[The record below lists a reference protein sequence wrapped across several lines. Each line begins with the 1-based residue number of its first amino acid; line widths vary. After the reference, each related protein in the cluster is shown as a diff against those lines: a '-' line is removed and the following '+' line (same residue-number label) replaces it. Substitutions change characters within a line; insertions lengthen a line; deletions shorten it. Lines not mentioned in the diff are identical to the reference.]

1 MEHCIFYSVLEVQ
14 KNGCSSHTYQTVS
27 IKDKMTYATAKGG
40 LKDKLGHSLFVEEV
54 HTTLKEELTWASHY
68 GNKKPIDARSQQEI
82 IRENVHKQEEDER
95 KQRASVTINSGSS
108 KSFLSG
114 GYHSV
119 QIPLSESAKE
129 VLNRFKS
136 GQINFVQLE
145 IDEKKEFV
153 NVTSEKSISAT
164 QLEQEIHTSEPRFYL
179 YVKDS
184 NKVFIYSCPDKS
196 PTKLRMVY
204 STAKPSVAEQIGK
217 IGITLAGKKVEITTP
232 TELTEELKSGLTVS
246 ASATSPRNFTGRL
259 KQTSADTSQLT
270 PLGGTV
276 KSTKVNTVE
285 AHPIYN
291 LIEQK
296 GKLEHGVKKKI
307 VLPPPGAY

>member
-1 MEHCIFYSVLEVQ
+1 M
-14 KNGCSSHTYQTVS
+14 GT
-27 IKDKMTYATAKGG
+27 
-40 LKDKLGHSLFVEEV
+40 
-54 HTTLKEELTWASHY
+54 
-68 GNKKPIDARSQQEI
+68 KKPIDARSQQEI
-82 IRENVHKQEEDER
+82 SRENVHKQEEDER
-95 KQRASVTINSGSS
+95 KQRASVTMTSGSS

-145 IDEKKEFV
+145 IDDKKQFV
-153 NVTSEKSISAT
+153 NATSEKSISET
-164 QLEQEIHTSEPRFYL
+164 QLEQEIHKSEPRFYL

-204 STAKPSVAEQIGK
+204 STAKPSVADQIVK
-217 IGITLAGKKVEITTP
+217 IGITLAGKRVEITTP
-232 TELTEELKSGLTVS
+232 TELAEELKSGLTG
-246 ASATSPRNFTGRL
+246 SATSPRYFTGRMQ
-259 KQTSADTSQLT
+259 QTSGDSSLFT

-285 AHPIYN
+285 AHPIYG